1 MSRPAS
7 WWAVVAVALIAL
19 AAGAGVAWQRLAPTL
34 TRGSAQPFFERSFN
48 DLDGS
53 AQAMSQ
59 WKGRIVVVNF
69 WATWCPPCIEEMP
82 DLQRVHDEYR
92 ARGVTVVGL
101 GIDNPSAL
109 RRFRDDN
116 GLSLPLYAAGA
127 GGSELA
133 RALGDQSGGLPFT
146 VLISRDGRIVHV
158 QLGQIRPTEL
168 KRLLDAQ
175 VGTKAG

>member
-1 MSRPAS
+1 
-7 WWAVVAVALIAL
+7 
-19 AAGAGVAWQRLAPTL
+19 
-34 TRGSAQPFFERSFN
+34 
-48 DLDGS
+48 
-53 AQAMSQ
+53 
-59 WKGRIVVVNF
+59 
-69 WATWCPPCIEEMP
+69 MP